1 MDLCP
6 ICYEICPHSEALL
19 LKALR
24 SVSDAP
30 ARNEALG
37 YYRKIVLAQAED
49 PKLRQ
54 QSRGGAVVTSLL
66 AYGIEKKIFDSAI
79 VSRAEAENPSRPNP
93 SVALVPDD
101 IISAVGSKFFP
112 SPVAK
117 AYGSAVYGYGKTKIA
132 FVGTPCH
139 VLALRKMEAWHHKI
153 SESLAITFGL
163 FCFGT
168 FSQKPLLDYI
178 SEKYNVKLSD
188 IKQMRLST
196 KFVVETKDRI
206 IRIPMEEVDQHI
218 QSSCRTCMDFTAE
231 LADISVGGAF
241 PMDGWSTVIIRT
253 KKGEDFFYDAVE
265 NGVINTWVIQQE
277 PKVFE
282 RVIRAAIQ
290 KRVSALE
297 AASKIE
303 EAYGYLPIRMLTET
317 ELLADVKVEE
327 IMTTKVVA
335 VPQDMKLNQLVDM
348 MAKQHHI
355 GYPVVDK
362 NDEVIGVVTV
372 DDAWQYVK
380 EEWAETS
387 VGQIIGQKPAV
398 VFTGNTALDALR
410 KMNEYQTGRVLVMD
424 SANPKK
430 LKGIITKADLMHALI
445 NQY

>member
-19 LKALR
+19 LRALR
-24 SVSDAP
+24 CVSDAP

-49 PKLRQ
+49 PKLRK

-66 AYGIEKKIFDSAI
+66 AYGVEKKIFDSAI
-79 VSRAEAENPSRPNP
+79 VSRAEAENPSQPHA

-112 SPVAK
+112 SSVAK

-153 SESLAITFGL
+153 SESLGITFGL

-168 FSQKPLLDYI
+168 FSQNSLLQYVF
-178 SEKYNVKLSD
+178 EKYQIEPSE

-196 KFVVETKDRI
+196 KFVVETNDRVI
-206 IRIPMEEVDQHI
+206 KIPMDEMDQHI

-241 PMDGWSTVIIRT
+241 PMDGWSTVIVRT

-265 NGVINTWVIQQE
+265 NGIINTWVIQHE
-277 PKVFE
+277 PQVFE
-282 RVIRAAIQ
+282 RVVRAAMQ
-290 KRVSALE
+290 KRTAALE
-297 AASKIE
+297 AASQVE
-303 EAYGYLPIRMLTET
+303 DAYGYLPIRMLRET
-317 ELLADVKVEE
+317 ALLANIKVEE
-327 IMTTKVVA
+327 IMTQRVRT
-335 VPQDMKLNQLVDM
+335 VPYNMTINQLVDL

-355 GYPVVDK
+355 GYPVV
-362 NDEVIGVVTV
+362 NENNEVIGVITLN
-372 DDAWQYVK
+372 DAWQYIK
-380 EEWAETS
+380 EERDNVL
-387 VGQIIGQKPAV
+387 VGQVLGQKPAS
-398 VFTGNTALDALR
+398 VFTGSTVLDAFK
-410 KMNEYQTGRVLVMD
+410 KMTEYQTGRVLIMD
-424 SANPKK
+424 SANPQK
-430 LKGIITKADLMHALI
+430 LKGIITKTDLMHALI
-445 NQY
+445 HQH

>member
-19 LKALR
+19 LRALR
-24 SVSDAP
+24 FVSDAP

-49 PKLRQ
+49 PKLRK

-66 AYGIEKKIFDSAI
+66 AYGIEKKVFDSAI
-79 VSRAEAENPSRPNP
+79 VSRAEPQNPSRPHA

-112 SPVAK
+112 SSVAK
-117 AYGSAVYGYGKTKIA
+117 AYGSAVYGYGKRKIA

-153 SESLAITFGL
+153 SESLGITFGL

-168 FSQKPLLDYI
+168 FSQNSLLQYI
-178 SEKYNVKLSD
+178 SEKHHVKPSE

-196 KFVVETKDRI
+196 KFVVETSDKVI
-206 IRIPMEEVDQHI
+206 KIPMAVVDQHV

-241 PMDGWSTVIIRT
+241 PMDGWSAVIIRT

-265 NGVINTWVIQQE
+265 NGIVNTWVIQHE
-277 PKVFE
+277 PQVFE
-282 RVIRAAIQ
+282 RVVQASMQ
-290 KRVSALE
+290 KRTSAIE
-297 AASKIE
+297 AASQVE
-303 EAYGYLPIRMLTET
+303 DAYGYLPIRMLRET
-317 ELLADVKVEE
+317 ALLANIKVEE
-327 IMTTKVVA
+327 IMTQRVKT
-335 VPQDMKLNQLVDM
+335 VPYNMTISQLVDL

-355 GYPVVDK
+355 GYPVV
-362 NDEVIGVVTV
+362 NENNEVVGVITLN
-372 DDAWQYVK
+372 DAWQYIK
-380 EEWAETS
+380 EERDNVL
-387 VGQIIGQKPAV
+387 VGQVLGQKPASI
-398 VFTGNTALDALR
+398 FTGSTVLDAFK
-410 KMNEYQTGRVLVMD
+410 KMTEYQTGRVLVMD
-424 SANPKK
+424 SANPQK
-430 LKGIITKADLMHALI
+430 LKGIITKTDLMHAVI
-445 NQY
+445 HQR